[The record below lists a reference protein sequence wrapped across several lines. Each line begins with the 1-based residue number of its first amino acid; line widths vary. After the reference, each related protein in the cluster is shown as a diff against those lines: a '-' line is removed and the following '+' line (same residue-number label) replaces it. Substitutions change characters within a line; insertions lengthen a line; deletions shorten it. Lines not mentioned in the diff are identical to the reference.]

1 MTGTLAWAGGEH
13 AFALRLG
20 ELRALQDATNAGP
33 EELLQ
38 RIRGGRWRVDDVIE
52 VVRWG
57 LIGGGLDRTEATRL
71 VLRAAEHAL
80 AIGGD
85 GMLAL
90 KPIAMMVLT
99 YALAGPPD
107 DVPGKPEGEAAPLE
121 NGVSA

>member
-1 MTGTLAWAGGEH
+1 MARHLVWAGGEH
-13 AFALRLG
+13 AFALHLS
-20 ELRALQDATNAGP
+20 ELRGLQDATSAGP

-38 RIRGGRWRVDDVIE
+38 RIRTGRWRADDLIE
-52 VVRWG
+52 TVRFG
-57 LIGGGLDRTEATRL
+57 LIGGGSEPDAARRL

-90 KPIAMMVLT
+90 KPIAMMVLSD
-99 YALAGPPD
+99 ALAGAPD
-107 DVPGKPEGEAAPLE
+107 DVPGKPGGEAAPLG